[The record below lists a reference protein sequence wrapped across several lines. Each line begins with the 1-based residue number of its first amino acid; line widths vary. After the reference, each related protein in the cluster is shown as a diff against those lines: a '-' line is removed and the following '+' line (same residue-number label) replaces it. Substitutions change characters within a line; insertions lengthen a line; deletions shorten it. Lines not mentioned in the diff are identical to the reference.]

1 MEDGSWSMSSAARAA
16 AAAPATGDV
25 GAFVPAVNLGQV
37 FDGAEDDDGDTDEE
51 EEEEE
56 EERAGSGGPVGR
68 LIAVA
73 IVQALPPVTAVGP
86 ARYRSPRHRMPF
98 NSRSKG

>member
-1 MEDGSWSMSSAARAA
+1 MSSAARA

-25 GAFVPAVNLGQV
+25 GPFVPAVNLGEV

-51 EEEEE
+51 MKGEEDAEEEE
-56 EERAGSGGPVGR
+56 EERAWSGGTACR